1 MPHRAAITF
10 ERLYHMPKQPPNYR
24 YQDIADLSSEGILI
38 HQHGIIRE
46 GNLAASKIL
55 GYKQKELIGLNAI
68 ELVRIGQL
76 TNMNQNIESRR
87 KIQHEIQ
94 VERKDGKL
102 IWLKVRAKTIDYR
115 GEEMRVI
122 LFRDITARKEAEQI
136 AKKTEERYKRLS
148 EASFEGILIHQDGK
162 IIDCNQVLCQLF
174 GYTKEELMHMTG
186 FELGVE
192 DDRKFLREQVSKG
205 IEDAYEARGLHK
217 DGTIFFC
224 EIRAKEYIYE
234 AGKKARVVAIRDIT
248 RRKEFEV
255 MLRQANADYQT
266 LISQSPDGLF
276 IIDERGIILFANP
289 SAHQILGVKQ
299 LKDIQ
304 KRPILDFV
312 LPQYHIA
319 VRERHDLL
327 NEGYDI
333 PFMKMDAK
341 RVDGS
346 IVEVEYK
353 PVSIDYRGKR
363 AILVVYHDIEFQ
375 EQLARE
381 KLRFEIAQETNQALK
396 QSLAEKEV
404 LLKEVH
410 HRVKNNLQVI
420 SSILSLQ
427 SSYTDDPKTIEL
439 LKESQNRIK
448 SMSFIH
454 ESLYQTK
461 NFSGVNFKEYV
472 HNLCN
477 NLLFSYYPKGKRI
490 FINQEIADVHLNLD
504 TSIPCGLII
513 NELISNS
520 LKYAFANQ
528 EEGEVSITVKGSR
541 KDKDLVSITI
551 ADNGSGLPRDI
562 DFEDSPSLGLQLVT
576 VLTRQLNGKITL
588 DNTKGAK
595 YTLTFKRESTV
606 HPQ

>member
-1 MPHRAAITF
+1 MAKKTPS
-10 ERLYHMPKQPPNYR
+10 
-24 YQDIADLSSEGILI
+24 YQYQEIADLSNEGIII
-38 HQHGIIRE
+38 HKDGIIRE
-46 GNLAASKIL
+46 GNLAACKIL
-55 GYKQKELIGLNAI
+55 GFKQKELIGLNAVD
-68 ELVRIGQL
+68 LVLNPRLAAMQK
-76 TNMNQNIESRR
+76 NIEKRR
-87 KIQHEIQ
+87 KTQEEIQ
-94 VERKDGKL
+94 LQRKDGQL
-102 IWLKVRAKTIDYR
+102 IWLKLRAKTIDYR
-115 GEEMRVI
+115 GEELRVI
-122 LFRDITARKEAEQI
+122 LFRDITSRKEAEQI
-136 AKKTEERYKRLS
+136 AKKSEERYKRLS
-148 EASFEGILIHQDGK
+148 EASFEGILIHQDGQ
-162 IIDCNQVLCQLF
+162 IVDSNQVCSDLF
-174 GYTKEELMHMTG
+174 GYTKEELMTMQAY
-186 FELGVE
+186 ELGAE
-192 DDRKFLREQVSKG
+192 DDRNYLRDQVLKKVQ
-205 IEDAYEARGLHK
+205 DPYEARGQRK

-224 EIRAKEYIYE
+224 ELRAKEFYYDTD
-234 AGKKARVVAIRDIT
+234 KKARVVAIRDIS
-248 RRKEFEV
+248 RRKDFETV
-255 MLRQANADYQT
+255 MRQANADYET

-276 IIDERGIILFANP
+276 IINENGIILFANP
-289 SAHQILGVKQ
+289 RAYQILGVKQ
-299 LKDIQ
+299 FKDIQ
-304 KRPILDFV
+304 NRPILDFV

-327 NEGYDI
+327 NDGYDI

-341 RVDGS
+341 RHDGS

-353 PVSIDYRGKR
+353 PVSIDYRGKK

-381 KLRFEIAQETNQALK
+381 KMRFQIAEETNKALK

-420 SSILSLQ
+420 SSILNLQ
-427 SSYTDDPKTIEL
+427 SSYTDDARTIEL

-461 NFSGVNFKEYV
+461 NFAGVNFKEYV

-490 FINQEIADVHLNLD
+490 FINQDVENVHLNLD

-520 LKYAFANQ
+520 LKYAFVNQ
-528 EEGEVSITVKGSR
+528 EEGTIHIVVTGGTHKEKDLITITVN
-541 KDKDLVSITI
+541 
-551 ADNGSGLPRDI
+551 DNGPGLPKGL

-576 VLTRQLNGKITL
+576 VLTKQLNGKITL
-588 DNTKGAK
+588 DNSKGAK
-595 YTLTFKRESTV
+595 YTLTFVNENGKST
-606 HPQ
+606 HISR